1 VTAAWVDGVPVPAAD
16 VDAEVARLRAGPLA
30 ARLPAEGPTD
40 GRQLRRWVT
49 QRVVLRRLLD
59 HEAATRGRTR
69 DDPVARPDPA
79 LVGSAAADVL
89 ATSAAARAVLATFGA
104 RPEEQELRA
113 HYVAHPDRYARP
125 ERWLV
130 RQAFLPART
139 EAPPADQER
148 AAAPA
153 EQERAAAPADQERV
167 AAAAE
172 GTAAAPAELETA
184 LAAAAPTE
192 VDPATLVP
200 ELRAAPAGPVRS
212 RLGWHQLVV
221 EEIRP
226 AGPIPYDHVRA
237 GIEAELTARYRQLA
251 FARWLDAAVAARV
264 RLAPGYEHPA
274 DPRQPDATHRH

>member
-1 VTAAWVDGVPVPAAD
+1 VTAAWVEGVPVPAAD

-30 ARLPAEGPTD
+30 ARLPPEGTAD

-59 HEAATRGRTR
+59 HEAATRGCTR
-69 DDPVARPDPA
+69 DDPVARPDAA
-79 LVGSAAADVL
+79 LLGSAAADVL
-89 ATSAAARAVLATFGA
+89 ATSATARAVLATFGA
-104 RPEEQELRA
+104 RPEEHELWA
-113 HYVAHPDRYARP
+113 HYAAHPDRYARP

-139 EAPPADQER
+139 EDPPAEQET

-153 EQERAAAPADQERV
+153 EQETA

-172 GTAAAPAELETA
+172 LGTA

-212 RLGWHQLVV
+212 RLGWHQLVI
-221 EEIRP
+221 EEVRP
-226 AGPIPYDHVRA
+226 AGPIPYDQVRA